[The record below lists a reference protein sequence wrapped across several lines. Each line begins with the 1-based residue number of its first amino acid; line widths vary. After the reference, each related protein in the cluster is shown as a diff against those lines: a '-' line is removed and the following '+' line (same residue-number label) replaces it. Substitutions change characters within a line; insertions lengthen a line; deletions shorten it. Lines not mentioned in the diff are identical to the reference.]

1 MGIIVISVETAVAD
15 IRRVISTQDL
25 NMANI
30 IFLSKELDE
39 LNFIFITP
47 TVYIICVHHIKEF
60 AVSILID
67 IFEQQHK
74 QLLISQQ
81 RFFYIHSS
89 QKSHLKF
96 VGIHANTM

>member
-1 MGIIVISVETAVAD
+1 MEFSEALLMGIIVISVETAVAD

-47 TVYIICVHHIKEF
+47 PVYIMCVHHIKEDSSLQYPF
-60 AVSILID
+60 WLI
-67 IFEQQHK
+67 F
-74 QLLISQQ
+74 LSN
-81 RFFYIHSS
+81 
-89 QKSHLKF
+89 
-96 VGIHANTM
+96 NTNNYL